1 MSLWVTSKM
10 KKKKKKTIGRN
21 VCISMR
27 YFCFYLF
34 VCVCERERWFGWE
47 SGGETHS
54 KRMILREKEKEWLSP
69 EFMIKHWKDWIFFT
83 NSIGRLEVGDP
94 GI

>member
-1 MSLWVTSKM
+1 M

-54 KRMILREKEKEWLSP
+54 KRMILREKEKE
-69 EFMIKHWKDWIFFT
+69 
-83 NSIGRLEVGDP
+83 
-94 GI
+94 